1 MFFHFSLFQMHVRGH
16 KGIYGN
22 EKADELA
29 TKAIK

>member
-1 MFFHFSLFQMHVRGH
+1 MHVRGH